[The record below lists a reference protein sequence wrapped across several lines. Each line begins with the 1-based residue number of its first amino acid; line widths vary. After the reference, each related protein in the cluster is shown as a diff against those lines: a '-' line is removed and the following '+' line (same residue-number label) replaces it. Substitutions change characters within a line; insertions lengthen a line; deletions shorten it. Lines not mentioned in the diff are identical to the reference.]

1 MSFRAA
7 WIWLACASGSIG
19 AFGCGEKSAPQALA
33 PVESSGGDEPRR
45 EEREDALAISGLRG
59 TLSQEE
65 IKKALDPRMGK
76 FARCVQQRAGELE
89 WLAGGV
95 NIEFRVKVDG
105 SVAFVYP
112 RDSSLGDRAT
122 ERCVIEV
129 AQATRFPAPH
139 GGEADFAWSFEVPL
153 DGSIREPVSLP
164 DETIQGVLSAQS
176 GSLASSCGGGSYGV
190 TAYVDPDGKV
200 VAAGASAGDEQSAQ
214 HLDCVA
220 AAVQAFVFPSPG
232 SYAAKNRFSVP

>member
-1 MSFRAA
+1 MKFSMGWARAA
-7 WIWLACASGSIG
+7 GALAICSA
-19 AFGCGEKSAPQALA
+19 CGDKAAPQAPA
-33 PVESSGGDEPRR
+33 PVESSGSEERR
-45 EEREDALAISGLRG
+45 AEREDSLAITGLRG

-76 FARCVQQRAGELE
+76 FARCVQQRAGEIE

-95 NIEFRVKVDG
+95 TIEFRVKVDG
-105 SVAFVYP
+105 SVALAYP

-129 AQATRFPAPH
+129 AQATRFPAPR

-164 DETIQGVLSAQS
+164 DETIQSALSTQS
-176 GSLASSCGGGSYGV
+176 GALASACGAGSYGV
-190 TAYVDPDGKV
+190 TAYVDPEGKV
-200 VAAGASAGDEQSAQ
+200 VAAGASAADEQSAAQ
-214 HLDCVA
+214 LDCVTST
-220 AAVQAFVFPSPG
+220 VQGFTFPSPG
-232 SYAAKNRFSVP
+232 SYPAKIRFSVP